1 MKSDYHFT
9 VMKKEAVENLNLKSN
24 GTYLDATL
32 GMGGHTIE
40 ITNTRNDI
48 NKIICTNYAKS
59 LLENDFVDNLAEAGL
74 RVVDGFNTKEVDINS
89 KKSIKVGFFEKL
101 FHIFS

>member
-48 NKIICTNYAKS
+48 NKIIC
-59 LLENDFVDNLAEAGL
+59 
-74 RVVDGFNTKEVDINS
+74 
-89 KKSIKVGFFEKL
+89 KKSWFTSIVVHFESTNFSRKTGL
-101 FHIFS
+101 TLTNTYENHIMCV